1 MNAGIF
7 TTDHVVVDTV
17 PCGRSGDSGLL
28 RRDTPTAGPFRVA
41 STFRDWFENRL
52 YHLIL
57 LFITLSMVLQS
68 HRIIIKQCLRYI
80 VDEIDDYSRGQKSN
94 VGTFESAKIARRLNG

>member
-1 MNAGIF
+1 MVGQGAPDCSAE
-7 TTDHVVVDTV
+7 THRCADT
-17 PCGRSGDSGLL
+17 LL
-28 RRDTPTAGPFRVA
+28 GWLLPFA
-41 STFRDWFENRL
+41 LSSSKNRL

-68 HRIIIKQCLRYI
+68 HRTIMKQCLRYI

-94 VGTFESAKIARRLNG
+94 VGTFESAEIARRLDGRRN